1 MSEEPSARPTVV
13 AVVGSPR
20 PNGNTAWTVD
30 VALAELERRGV
41 HTEKITLGEYRIDPC
56 QGHEECASLA
66 ACTQQD
72 DATEILDRVY
82 AADGLILATPVYYE
96 DVSAQMKA
104 FIDRNYRPYELQQ
117 RLQPKVAG
125 LVVVAAETG
134 IEETVAALKR
144 FLALSWREE
153 MPIAV
158 ASGLA
163 SSLGE
168 AAQSKGLR
176 AAAMALA
183 ARMADVLL
191 A

>member
-1 MSEEPSARPTVV
+1 MSQRSSSRPTVV

-20 PNGNTAWTVD
+20 PEGNTSWAVD

-41 HTEKITLGEYRIDPC
+41 HAEKLMLCDYRIYPC
-56 QGHEECASLA
+56 LGHDDCVSLP
-66 ACTQQD
+66 ACPLED
-72 DATEILDRVY
+72 DAPGILQRVY

-125 LVVVAAETG
+125 LIVVAAETG
-134 IEETVAALKR
+134 IDETVAALKR
-144 FLALSWREE
+144 FLALSWQEE
-153 MPIAV
+153 MPIEV
-158 ASGLA
+158 ATGFA

-168 AAQSKGLR
+168 AAHSEELR
-176 AAAMALA
+176 AAVTQMA

>member
-20 PNGNTAWTVD
+20 PTGNTAWTVD

-41 HTEKITLGEYRIDPC
+41 RTEKLMLADYRIDPC
-56 QGHEECASLA
+56 QAHEACASLP
-66 ACTQQD
+66 ACPQQD
-72 DATEILDRVY
+72 DAAEILDRVY
-82 AADGLILATPVYYE
+82 GADGLILATPVYYE

-104 FIDRNYRPYELQQ
+104 FIDRNFRPYELQQ
-117 RLQPKVAG
+117 RLQPKVVG

-134 IEETVAALKR
+134 IEETIAALKR
-144 FLALSWREE
+144 FLALSWQEE
-153 MPIAV
+153 MPIEV

-168 AAQSKGLR
+168 AAQSGELH
-176 AAAMALA
+176 AAATQLA

>member
-20 PNGNTAWTVD
+20 PTGNTAWTVD

-41 HTEKITLGEYRIDPC
+41 HTEKLMLGDYRIDPC
-56 QGHEECASLA
+56 QAHEACASLP
-66 ACTQQD
+66 ACPQQD
-72 DATEILDRVY
+72 DAAEILDRVY
-82 AADGLILATPVYYE
+82 GSDGLILATPVYYE

-104 FIDRNYRPYELQQ
+104 FIDRNFRPYELQQ
-117 RLQPKVAG
+117 RLQPKVVG

-134 IEETVAALKR
+134 IEETIAALKR
-144 FLALSWREE
+144 FLALSWQEE
-153 MPIAV
+153 MPIEV

-168 AAQSKGLR
+168 AAQSGELH
-176 AAAMALA
+176 AAATQLA

>member
-1 MSEEPSARPTVV
+1 MSEQVSARPSVV

-30 VALAELERRGV
+30 VALAELERRGIR
-41 HTEKITLGEYRIDPC
+41 TEKIMLGDYRIDPC
-56 QGHEECASLA
+56 QAHEACASLR
-66 ACTQQD
+66 ACPQED
-72 DATEILDRVY
+72 DAAGILERVY

-104 FIDRNYRPYELQQ
+104 FIDRNYRPYELEQ
-117 RLQPKVAG
+117 RLQPKVTG
-125 LVVVAAETG
+125 LVVVAADTG
-134 IEETVAALKR
+134 IDDTVAALKR

-158 ASGLA
+158 ACGLA
-163 SSLGE
+163 SSVGD
-168 AAQSKGLR
+168 AARSPELR
-176 AAAMALA
+176 AAATALA